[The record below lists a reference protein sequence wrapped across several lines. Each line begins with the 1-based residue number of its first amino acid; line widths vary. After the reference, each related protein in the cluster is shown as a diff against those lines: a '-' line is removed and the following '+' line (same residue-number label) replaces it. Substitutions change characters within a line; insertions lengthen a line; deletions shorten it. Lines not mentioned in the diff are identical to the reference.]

1 MIRFG
6 RDSKTPVAV
15 QNGTCLACHE
25 KSMSA
30 SWHAGPHDANNVSCA
45 SCHDSHVSK
54 DPVLS
59 ARTQADVCY
68 TCHVA
73 QRGEFLKPYAHPV
86 KQGKIACSDCHQ
98 PHGST
103 SEAQLVKATVNQT
116 CYQCHAEKRGPFLWE
131 HAPVP
136 EDCSNCHAPHG
147 SSNPGMLI
155 ARGPLLCQ
163 SCHSQQGHPSL
174 SYGPSGLPGGTG
186 PTTSTLVLGNCMNC
200 HSQVHGSNHPSGCVA
215 YTVNPMHT
223 RSLLLSLAVAS
234 CLATAGRRRRT
245 GRSEHRRMDLLE
257 VPVPEGLPG
266 RCDARRRLPRRVVG
280 EVRPVHRPRRQGR
293 LRGRGRGG
301 QLHRRVRLR
310 AVLRADRPRP
320 RTRARSTSR
329 AAGRAPT
336 SSACTTTA
344 CRCPSGTRRRRRSA
358 TSAAGT

>member
-1 MIRFG
+1 MKSRMHTLTCRLLAVAALWPFVTLGQSAADADAKPAPAVEAKPAAAAAAPAATGDAVEYSKKGADTCLTCHDDAKVAAVFHTRHGQPNDARSPFGKGQLQCEACHGPGGNHTAKVKKGEERPAVIRFG
-6 RDSKTPVAV
+6 RDSQTPVAV
-15 QNGTCLACHE
+15 QNGTCLTCHG
-25 KSMSA
+25 KSMNA
-30 SWHAGPHDANNVSCA
+30 SWHAGPHDANKVSCA
-45 SCHDSHVSK
+45 SCHNSHVAK

-73 QRGEFLKPYAHPV
+73 QRGQFLKPYAHPV

-147 SSNPGMLI
+147 STNPGMLT

-186 PTTSTLVLGNCMNC
+186 PATSTLVLGNCMNC
-200 HSQVHGSNHPSGCVA
+200 HSQVHGSNHPSGA
-215 YTVNPMHT
+215 SLT
-223 RSLLLSLAVAS
+223 R
-234 CLATAGRRRRT
+234 
-245 GRSEHRRMDLLE
+245 
-257 VPVPEGLPG
+257 
-266 RCDARRRLPRRVVG
+266 
-280 EVRPVHRPRRQGR
+280 
-293 LRGRGRGG
+293 
-301 QLHRRVRLR
+301 
-310 AVLRADRPRP
+310 
-320 RTRARSTSR
+320 
-329 AAGRAPT
+329 
-336 SSACTTTA
+336 
-344 CRCPSGTRRRRRSA
+344 
-358 TSAAGT
+358 